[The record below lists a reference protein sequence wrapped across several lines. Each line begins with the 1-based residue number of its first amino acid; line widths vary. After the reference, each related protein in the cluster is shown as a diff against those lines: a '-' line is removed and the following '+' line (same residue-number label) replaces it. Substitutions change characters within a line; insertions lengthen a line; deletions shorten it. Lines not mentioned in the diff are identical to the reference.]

1 MQLTTNR
8 RAQTGSGLIES
19 LISIM
24 VVSVGFL
31 GFAGLQIN
39 GLTAANDSL
48 FRSKAVY
55 LSYQLADRVRANLPA
70 AGTGAY
76 NDFTSQTPPSPGCTV
91 TVNCTPAQMAS
102 NDFAEWLTE
111 VQSASVLPSG
121 AGVIC
126 LDSTPDDGTPAGP
139 ACDGQGNVLTIK
151 VWWTE
156 KGQAAPHRFVST
168 FRP

>member
-1 MQLTTNR
+1 MNK
-8 RAQTGSGLIES
+8 RAQSGSGLIES
-19 LISIM
+19 LVSIL
-24 VVSVGFL
+24 VVSIGFL

-39 GLTAANDSL
+39 GLAAANDSL

-55 LSYQLADRVRANLPA
+55 LSYQMADRVRANLPA

-76 NDFTSQTPPSPGCTV
+76 DNFTTQTPPSPGCSA

-111 VQSASVLPSG
+111 IQSTTVLPSG

-126 LDSTPDDGTPAGP
+126 LDSSSDVDDKDATPGSPM
-139 ACDGQGNVLTIK
+139 CNGQGNVLRIK
-151 VWWTE
+151 IWWSE
-156 KGQAAPHRFVST
+156 KGQQHHFATS

>member
-1 MQLTTNR
+1 MSR
-8 RAQTGSGLIES
+8 HAQTGSGLIES
-19 LISIM
+19 LVSIL
-24 VVSVGFL
+24 VVSIGFL

-39 GLTAANDSL
+39 GLAAANDSL

-55 LSYQLADRVRANLPA
+55 LSYQMADRVRANQPA

-76 NDFTSQTPPSPGCTV
+76 NNFTSQTPPSPGCTV
-91 TVNCTPAQMAS
+91 SVNCTPAQMAT

-111 VQSASVLPSG
+111 IQSTSGLPSG

-126 LDSTPDDGTPAGP
+126 LDSSADADDQDATPGSPG
-139 ACDGQGNVLTIK
+139 CNGLGSVLRIK
-151 VWWTE
+151 VWWSE
-156 KGQAAPHRFVST
+156 KGQLHHFASS